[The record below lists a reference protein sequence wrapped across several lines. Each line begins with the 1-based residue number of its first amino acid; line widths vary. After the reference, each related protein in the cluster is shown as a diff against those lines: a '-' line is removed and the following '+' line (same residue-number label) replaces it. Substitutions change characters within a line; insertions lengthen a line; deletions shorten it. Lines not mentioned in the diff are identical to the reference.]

1 MPRMIE
7 LIRQSAV
14 PATLMRS
21 AAKGALALPASEMI
35 EVLVYL
41 TTTSVFGEQ
50 ARMTL
55 AGWDEATSLEAARDP
70 HSPVEVLNYFIDA
83 NNLRPVLLPALLENP
98 SVPERTI
105 AELAHTASRDQAAVV
120 LASSRVRSSS
130 AILHALHS
138 NPVLSDAEI
147 ARLDAD

>member
-35 EVLVYL
+35 EILVYL
-41 TTTSVFGEQ
+41 ATTQVFGEQ

-55 AGWDEATSLEAARDP
+55 AGWDEAASAAAARDP
-70 HSPVEVLNYFIDA
+70 QTPAEVLAYFIDA
-83 NNLRPVLLPALLENP
+83 KNLRPALLPALLENAAIADA
-98 SVPERTI
+98 TI
-105 AELAHTASRDQAAVV
+105 AGLAHTASRDIVAII
-120 LASSRVRSSS
+120 LASARVRASS
-130 AILHALHS
+130 A
-138 NPVLSDAEI
+138 
-147 ARLDAD
+147 